1 MTLKLADLKTGYFAD
16 PNKPEAPFPFVHAI
30 KMVIEDREAVEAPLC
45 DEDVPEGHEYQWCSP
60 TVEFT
65 YVDCQPC
72 RNRLDIMATA
82 EGRGQ
87 LALFRHPSH
96 V

>member
-1 MTLKLADLKTGYFAD
+1 MSLKLADLKTGYFAD
-16 PNKPEAPFPFVHAI
+16 PEKPEAPFPFVHAI
-30 KMVIEDREAVEAPLC
+30 KMVVRDREAVEALLC
-45 DEDVPEGHEYQWCSP
+45 PASIPPGHEYQWCSNAI
-60 TVEFT
+60 EFT

-72 RNRLDIMATA
+72 RNILDRMALV
-82 EGRGQ
+82 EGRGK

>member
-1 MTLKLADLKTGYFAD
+1 MIKLADLQTGYFAHPD
-16 PNKPEAPFPFVHAI
+16 QPEAPFPFVHAM
-30 KMVIEDREAVEAPLC
+30 KPVLVGREIELQPLC
-45 DEDVPEGHEYQWCSP
+45 DTAIPDGHEYQWCSKHI
-60 TVEFT
+60 EFT

-72 RNRLDIMATA
+72 RNKLDLIAMA